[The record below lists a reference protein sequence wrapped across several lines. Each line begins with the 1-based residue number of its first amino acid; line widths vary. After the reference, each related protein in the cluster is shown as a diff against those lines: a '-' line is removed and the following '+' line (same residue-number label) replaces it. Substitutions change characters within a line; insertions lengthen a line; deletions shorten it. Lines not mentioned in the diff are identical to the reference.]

1 MLKKWKRLKK
11 IQAVRP
17 LQSAPQGHRQPASP
31 FSPKTQH
38 PQKRAGAA
46 VGPARGDAQAHSE

>member
-1 MLKKWKRLKK
+1 MVKKWKRLKK

-17 LQSAPQGHRQPASP
+17 LQSAPPGHRQPASP
-31 FSPKTQH
+31 FSPQTQH

-46 VGPARGDAQAHSE
+46 VEAARGDAQAQSG